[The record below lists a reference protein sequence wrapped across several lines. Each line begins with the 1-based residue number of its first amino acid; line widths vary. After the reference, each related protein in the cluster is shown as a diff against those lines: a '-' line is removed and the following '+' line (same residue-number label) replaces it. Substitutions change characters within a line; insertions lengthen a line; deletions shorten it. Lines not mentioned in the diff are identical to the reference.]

1 MSKIQIFD
9 SHQNK
14 IIDVEKVLKTDS
26 EWKKLLTPEQNLITT
41 KKGTENP
48 FTCTF
53 ANIKEPGVYRCVR
66 CGTELFKS
74 GTKFDSVTGWPSY
87 YEPVSMLN
95 IVEQTDMSLGMI
107 RTEVLCARCGSHLGH
122 VFDDG
127 PPPTGKRYCMNS
139 IALKFVPEDKL

>member
-1 MSKIQIFD
+1 MGRIQIFD
-9 SHQNK
+9 SNQNT

-26 EWKKLLTPEQNLITT
+26 EWEKLLTPEQYRITT
-41 KKGTENP
+41 RKGTENP

-53 ANIKEPGVYRCVR
+53 ANIKKPGVYVCVR

-74 GTKFDSVTGWPSY
+74 GTKFDSGTGWPSY

-95 IVEQTDMSLGMI
+95 IFEKTDRSLGMI
-107 RTEVLCARCGSHLGH
+107 RTEVFCARCDSHLGH

-127 PPPTGKRYCMNS
+127 PPPTEKRYCMNG